1 MRVHL
6 PKPLHG
12 WRAFAGEVGV
22 IVLGVLL
29 ALGAEQSVQT
39 LHARTTIEQDTDALR
54 REIADHYTFAVEW
67 RAVEPCIAAQI
78 DQLEARLLES
88 GNTLTPAQ
96 LYAEGSFVYV
106 VRTPERQ
113 YVDGAWQSALR
124 EGTVSSLSRDIRQQL
139 SKHYEQTR
147 QMNEITADIEKDVPR
162 LNSLGKPLPIDA
174 SSRLALFQDLEGLRF
189 RSASMDLGNGQIIGD
204 IMRLGMVPTIA
215 QTRTVLR
222 SSGTNTFCHAQHL
235 PTRSLREA
243 LNPLDYSGS
252 GSPIVRKR
260 L

>member
-1 MRVHL
+1 MRLHL

-12 WRAFAGEVGV
+12 WRAFAGEVGI
-22 IVLGVLL
+22 IVFGVLI
-29 ALGAEQSVQT
+29 ALGAEQAVQT
-39 LHARTTIEQDTDALR
+39 LHAQTTINEDTEALR
-54 REIADHYTFAVEW
+54 REVADHYTYAAEW
-67 RAVEPCIAAQI
+67 RAVEPCITAQI

-88 GNTLTPAQ
+88 GNTLNPAQ
-96 LYAEGSFVYV
+96 LYAEGSFLYV

-139 SKHYEQTR
+139 SAHYEQTR

-162 LNSLGKPLPIDA
+162 LNSLGKPLPLDA
-174 SSRLALFQDLEGLRF
+174 ASRLALFQDLEGLRF
-189 RSASMDLGNGQIIGD
+189 RSASMDLGNGQLIGD
-204 IMRLGMVPTIA
+204 TMRLRMVPAIA
-215 QTRTVLR
+215 QTRAVLR
-222 SSGTNTFCHAQHL
+222 SSGTNMFCHAQHL

-243 LNPLDYSGS
+243 LNPLEYSGS
-252 GSPIVRKR
+252 GSPIVRIK